1 MAPSAIPHRYAVFD
15 QASDTEWQLEGARSR
30 RWAGS
35 AWQLSL
41 GRPGSAP
48 IASKGSSMIAYMV
61 AVRRH
66 VKDDKGASA
75 VEYGL
80 LIAAIAA
87 VIVVIVF
94 ALGSVVKSKFQKT
107 CNEVQTGGTV
117 DSSTTCTP

>member
-1 MAPSAIPHRYAVFD
+1 
-15 QASDTEWQLEGARSR
+15 
-30 RWAGS
+30 
-35 AWQLSL
+35 
-41 GRPGSAP
+41 
-48 IASKGSSMIAYMV
+48 MIAYMV

-66 VKDDKGASA
+66 VKDDTGASA

-107 CNEVQTGGTV
+107 CSGISNGTTSTG
-117 DSSTTCTP
+117 SCAP

>member
-1 MAPSAIPHRYAVFD
+1 M
-15 QASDTEWQLEGARSR
+15 EGAGSR
-30 RWAGS
+30 RWVGY
-35 AWQLSL
+35 AWQLTRQTRVNTDHRE
-41 GRPGSAP
+41 GFV
-48 IASKGSSMIAYMV
+48 MIAYMV

-94 ALGSVVKSKFQKT
+94 ALGNVVKSKFQKT
-107 CNEVQTGGTV
+107 CTLVNNGGTAT
-117 DSSTTCTP
+117 SCS

>member
-1 MAPSAIPHRYAVFD
+1 
-15 QASDTEWQLEGARSR
+15 
-30 RWAGS
+30 
-35 AWQLSL
+35 
-41 GRPGSAP
+41 
-48 IASKGSSMIAYMV
+48 MIAYMM

-94 ALGSVVKSKFQKT
+94 ALGKVVQSKFHQT
-107 CNEVQTGGTV
+107 CNLVQGGTSV
-117 DSSTTCTP
+117 DQSSCTP

>member
-1 MAPSAIPHRYAVFD
+1 
-15 QASDTEWQLEGARSR
+15 
-30 RWAGS
+30 
-35 AWQLSL
+35 
-41 GRPGSAP
+41 
-48 IASKGSSMIAYMV
+48 MIAYMV

-94 ALGSVVKSKFQKT
+94 ALGSVVKNKFQNT
-107 CNEVQTGGTV
+107 CTDHQRQRRRT
-117 DSSTTCTP
+117 TTCTCG

>member
-1 MAPSAIPHRYAVFD
+1 
-15 QASDTEWQLEGARSR
+15 
-30 RWAGS
+30 
-35 AWQLSL
+35 
-41 GRPGSAP
+41 
-48 IASKGSSMIAYMV
+48 MIAYMV

-94 ALGSVVKSKFQKT
+94 ALGKVVQSKFQKT
-107 CNEVQTGGTV
+107 CNGISGADTAGH
-117 DSSTTCTP
+117 STTCSNP

>member
-1 MAPSAIPHRYAVFD
+1 
-15 QASDTEWQLEGARSR
+15 
-30 RWAGS
+30 
-35 AWQLSL
+35 
-41 GRPGSAP
+41 
-48 IASKGSSMIAYMV
+48 MIAYMV

-107 CNEVQTGGTV
+107 CDLVANTSAA
-117 DSSTTCTP
+117 DKTTCTSQ

>member
-1 MAPSAIPHRYAVFD
+1 M
-15 QASDTEWQLEGARSR
+15 EGAGSR
-30 RWAGS
+30 RWVGY
-35 AWQLSL
+35 AWQLTL
-41 GRPGSAP
+41 AGQGRHRSG
-48 IASKGSSMIAYMV
+48 SKGTSMIAYMV

-94 ALGSVVKSKFQKT
+94 ALGKVVQQKFHDT
-107 CNEVQTGGTV
+107 CNAVDTG
-117 DSSTTCTP
+117 STAPANTDNNCTP